1 MIYAL
6 NQFLSCMQTNA
17 VMSHA
22 AFGAFVFGQPGQAN
36 TSLSSGFAL
45 GASSP
50 SVFGQPSQANTYFF
64 SGFGLGP
71 SSPSGFGQ
79 PIQANTSPFSGFGLS
94 PSGFGQPGP
103 ANTSPSSGF
112 GLGAPS
118 SFGFGQP
125 GPANTFPSPG
135 FGSGAS
141 SPLGSA
147 ASASSHHPGWFQA
160 SCICGL
166 GFTLNSLLP
175 YAAHDMALS
184 AGKATC
190 KGIVML
196 LWKAITSCHSVS
208 APCLLAMSA
217 ITSMVK
223 SEMFSLQSGIS
234 SRICMLT

>member
-1 MIYAL
+1 
-6 NQFLSCMQTNA
+6 MQTNA

-79 PIQANTSPFSGFGLS
+79 PIQ
-94 PSGFGQPGP
+94 

-196 LWKAITSCHSVS
+196 LRKAITSCHSVS